1 MSGIGRRL
9 RKEEDGY
16 ALVISVILLFVMM
29 MLLVVGLQ
37 AGNSA
42 LEQSQRG
49 IEWTRTLT
57 VAESGINDMMGR
69 LSGDRLASSPCPIDP
84 DLDPCTAEGGEYQ
97 VDWSGSGDSV
107 VITSTGFYPAL
118 DTAEITRTV
127 RVTLEP
133 APTFRYALF
142 SQDFLEVKNNPVVTG
157 DIYSQV
163 GVLVGSGTT
172 VCGSVVVAGG
182 DVTME
187 NNSRVAKS
195 LTSSGC
201 SGKDGMVW
209 VGGSINGSNGVVI
222 EGEATASAP
231 TGTSCSPAG
240 TAYQITGGS
249 VLGNATACGRIT
261 SSVSGTSLPGVNT
274 AAPPVIPLPT
284 FTFDPANYPAIHCF
298 PSVPSCDETNT
309 SATAVST
316 ANVAINAVRTQ
327 LSGDWAIWQLSPSQ
341 STKVNLESIVLSGDT
356 TIVTNAP
363 IDFGNTSSI
372 TLAPGT
378 EAANLIVISL
388 YVPTGTCGTN
398 GGDCS
403 IYGKNAIEFS
413 RGDVDDPDD
422 GVAGLLYTTGK
433 MAFKNKGAPGEGA
446 LYAGS
451 MDIKNGFDIVY
462 NSRIEKVLGFGTSLE
477 TALWEELD
485 PS

>member
-29 MLLVVGLQ
+29 MLLVIGLQ

-57 VAESGINDMMGR
+57 VAESGVNDMIAQ
-69 LSGDRLASSPCPIDP
+69 LSNDRAASSPCPP
-84 DLDPCTAEGGEYQ
+84 ASDPCTAEGGEYL
-97 VDWSGSGDSV
+97 VDWSGSGSSV
-107 VITSTGFYPAL
+107 VITSTGYYPAL

-163 GVLVGSGTT
+163 GVLVGSNTT
-172 VCGSVVVAGG
+172 ICGSVVVAGG

-187 NNSRVAKS
+187 NNARVAKELA
-195 LTSSGC
+195 LTGC

-209 VGGSINGSNGVVI
+209 VGGSINATNGVVI
-222 EGEATASAP
+222 EGDAKASAP
-231 TGTSCSPAG
+231 TGTPCSPAG
-240 TAYQITGGS
+240 TSYQIAGGS
-249 VLGNATACGRIT
+249 VLGNATACGQIT
-261 SSVSGTSLPGVNT
+261 GSVSGTSLPGVNT

-284 FTFDPANYPAIHCF
+284 FTFDPANYPDVNCY

-316 ANVAINAVRTQ
+316 ANVAIDAVRTTM
-327 LSGDWAIWQLSPSQ
+327 SGDWAIWQQSPSQ
-341 STKVNLESIVLSGDT
+341 STVVDLDGIVLDGDT

-372 TLAPGT
+372 ELAAGV

-403 IYGKNAIEFS
+403 IYGKNAIEFD
-413 RGDVDDPDD
+413 RADLTDPND

-433 MAFKNKGAPGEGA
+433 MAFKNKGVPGEGA

-462 NSRIEKVLGFGTSLE
+462 NSRIEKVLGFGTALE
-477 TALWEELD
+477 TVLWEELD

>member
-1 MSGIGRRL
+1 MTGIGRRL

-42 LEQSQRG
+42 LNQAQRG

-57 VAESGINDMMGR
+57 VAESGVNDAMVR
-69 LSGDRLASSPCPIDP
+69 LSGDRSATSPCPTSGSTVCD
-84 DLDPCTAEGGEYQ
+84 AEGGEYQ
-97 VDWSGSGDSV
+97 VDWLGSGSSV
-107 VITSTGFYPAL
+107 VITSTGYYPTL
-118 DTAEITRTV
+118 DTAEISRTV

-142 SQDFLEVKNNPVVTG
+142 SEDFMEIKNNPVVTG

-163 GVLVGSGTT
+163 GVDIGNNTT
-172 VCGSVVVAGG
+172 VCGSVVVANGT
-182 DVTME
+182 VTMGS
-187 NNSRVAKS
+187 NARVAKELA
-195 LTSSGC
+195 LTGC
-201 SGKDGMVW
+201 SGKNGLVW
-209 VGGSINGSNGVVI
+209 VGGSIAGSNGVVI
-222 EGEATASAP
+222 EGDAKASAP
-231 TGTSCSPAG
+231 TGASCSSSSTSYG
-240 TAYQITGGS
+240 ITGGS
-249 VLGNATACGRIT
+249 VWGDATACGQIT
-261 SSVSGTSLPGVNT
+261 SNVTGTSLPGVNT
-274 AAPPVIPLPT
+274 AAPPVIPLPEY
-284 FTFDPANYPAIHCF
+284 TFDPANYPAINCF

-309 SATAVST
+309 SLTAVST
-316 ANVAINAVRTQ
+316 ANAALDPVRSTM
-327 LSGDWAIWQLSPSQ
+327 SGDWAIWQVSPSQ
-341 STKVNLESIVLSGDT
+341 STVVDLEGLVLEGDT

-372 TLAPGT
+372 GLAPGID
-378 EAANLIVISL
+378 AASLVIISL
-388 YVPTGTCGTN
+388 YVPTGTCGTT

-403 IYGKNAIEFS
+403 IYGKNAIQFD
-413 RGDVDDPDD
+413 RGDVADPDD

-462 NSRIEKVLGFGTSLE
+462 NPRIEKVLGFGTSLE

-485 PS
+485 PA

>member
-1 MSGIGRRL
+1 MMNIGRRL

-16 ALVISVILLFVMM
+16 ALVVSVILLFVMM

-42 LEQSQRG
+42 LDQSQRG

-57 VAESGINDMMGR
+57 VAESGVNDALSR
-69 LSGDRLASSPCPIDP
+69 LSNDRDAVSPCPTSGSTA
-84 DLDPCTAEGGEYQ
+84 CTGEGGEYQ
-97 VDWSGSGDSV
+97 VDWSGSGSSV
-107 VITSTGFYPAL
+107 VITATGYYPGL

-142 SQDFLEVKNNPVVTG
+142 SEDFLEVKNNPVVTG

-163 GVLVGSGTT
+163 GVEIGNNTT
-172 VCGSVVVAGG
+172 VCGSVVVANGG
-182 DVTME
+182 VTLG
-187 NNSRVAKS
+187 NNSRVAQN
-195 LTSSGC
+195 LVSSGC
-201 SGKDGMVW
+201 SGKDGLVW
-209 VGGSINGSNGVVI
+209 VGGSIAATNGVVI
-222 EGEATASAP
+222 EGDAKASAP
-231 TGTSCSPAG
+231 TGTSCNS
-240 TAYQITGGS
+240 TSTSYQIAGGS
-249 VLGNATACGRIT
+249 VWGDATACGRIT
-261 SSVSGTSLPGVNT
+261 SSVGGTPLAGVNT

-284 FTFDPANYPAIHCF
+284 YTFDPANYPGVNCY
-298 PSVPSCDETNT
+298 PSVPACEETNT
-309 SATAVST
+309 STTAVST
-316 ANVAINAVRTQ
+316 ANVAIDAVRTNM
-327 LSGDWAIWQLSPSQ
+327 SGDWAIWQTSPTQ
-341 STKVNLESIVLSGDT
+341 STVVDLEDIVLGGDT

-363 IDFGNTSSI
+363 VDFGNTSSI
-372 TLAPGT
+372 ELAAGVD
-378 EAANLIVISL
+378 AANLIVISL

-403 IYGKNAIEFS
+403 IYGKNAIEFD
-413 RGDVDDPDD
+413 RGDLTDPND
-422 GVAGLLYTTGK
+422 GIAGLLYTPGK

-462 NSRIEKVLGFGTSLE
+462 NSRIERVLGFGTSLE

-485 PS
+485 PA